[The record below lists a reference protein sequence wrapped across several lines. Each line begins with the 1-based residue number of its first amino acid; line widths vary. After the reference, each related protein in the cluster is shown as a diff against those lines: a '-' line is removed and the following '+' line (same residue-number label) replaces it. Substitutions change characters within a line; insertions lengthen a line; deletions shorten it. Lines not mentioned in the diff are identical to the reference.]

1 MSGSMKKQA
10 YQHILQK
17 MMRGELAPGMQISEL
32 SVAAELGVSRSPVR
46 DALGQMVSEGMV
58 ERVPRFGTVIKKFSI
73 QEVSDLYDLR
83 VALESYAAE
92 QAATRISPAM
102 LASLEEACDGLKKIS
117 QTLQSS
123 GEGELAPDLL
133 GEMSRLDMSFHLA
146 ILRATGNRLLFKS
159 AYESRIMSRIFGMSR
174 VVSFDQEY
182 VDGVYRYHSDIF
194 NAIRN
199 GEPSVARAM
208 MARHINF
215 GKEGALKYMTV
226 NQSRQAQAE
235 FDSIEENLVHATAD
249 IEG

>member
-17 MMRGELAPGMQISEL
+17 MMRGQLEPGMQISEL
-32 SVAAELGVSRSPVR
+32 SVAAELGLSRSPVR
-46 DALGQMVSEGMV
+46 DALGQMVAEGMV
-58 ERVPRFGTVIKKFSI
+58 ERVPRFGTVIKRFSI

-102 LASLEEACDGLKKIS
+102 LAKLEEACAGLKKIS
-117 QTLQSS
+117 QTLQGS

-133 GEMSRLDMSFHLA
+133 GEMSKLDMSFHLA

-159 AYESRIMSRIFGMSR
+159 AYESRIMSRIFGMPR

-194 NAIRN
+194 DAIRK
-199 GEPSVARAM
+199 GDAAVARAM

-215 GKEGALKYMTV
+215 GKEGALRYMSEH
-226 NQSRQAQAE
+226 QSQQAQAE
-235 FDSIEENLVHATAD
+235 FDTIEENLVHEAAE